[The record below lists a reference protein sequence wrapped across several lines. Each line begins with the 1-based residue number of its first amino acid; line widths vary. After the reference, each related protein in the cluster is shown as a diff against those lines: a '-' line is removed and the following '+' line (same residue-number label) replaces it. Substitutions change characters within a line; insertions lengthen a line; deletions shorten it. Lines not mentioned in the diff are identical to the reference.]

1 MSKEQKTLKS
11 CYILDRLREWFE
23 LYGNQNRQRAE
34 EEWHLAIDELYE
46 YQQKDRQLAD
56 LEAKL
61 AESEEKCKKAYQE
74 GLLQKQFDKDMEI
87 EQLKQQLAEKK
98 KENLTLFS
106 MLYET
111 LEKQGCENI
120 TSSIEQM
127 TNLTLEKQS
136 DWFKENCVKDQDK
149 ISFAIAELE
158 KVKSAFGLINSKL
171 DKVETIKEYIH
182 YIDHQINE
190 LKGK

>member
-1 MSKEQKTLKS
+1 MSSVDKEYYEYLMSQDKS
-11 CYILDRLREWFE
+11 D
-23 LYGNQNRQRAE
+23 
-34 EEWHLAIDELYE
+34 LAITIMNLEPSSSNNRIAE
-46 YQQKDRQLAD
+46 YIK
-56 LEAKL
+56 ENN
-61 AESEEKCKKAYQE
+61 
-74 GLLQKQFDKDMEI
+74 
-87 EQLKQQLAEKK
+87 QLKQQLSEKD

-149 ISFAIAELE
+149 ILFAIAELE
-158 KVKSAFGLINSKL
+158 KVKGKIQHNILFVDGDDYLNVI
-171 DKVETIKEYIH
+171 EE
-182 YIDHQINE
+182 IDNQINE
-190 LKGK
+190 LKGEK

>member
-1 MSKEQKTLKS
+1 MNKIIDNIKSGNYEVVDNQGVSVTGHFTQCLEKE
-11 CYILDRLREWFE
+11 F
-23 LYGNQNRQRAE
+23 
-34 EEWHLAIDELYE
+34 
-46 YQQKDRQLAD
+46 AD

-61 AESEEKCKKAYQE
+61 EESEEKCKKAYQE

-87 EQLKQQLAEKK
+87 EQLKQQFAEKK

-149 ISFAIAELE
+149 ILFAIAELE
-158 KVKSAFGLINSKL
+158 KVKGKIQHNILFVDGDDYLNVI
-171 DKVETIKEYIH
+171 EE
-182 YIDHQINE
+182 IDNQINE
-190 LKGK
+190 LKGEV